1 MQSLWQEWP
10 HHYKVCFGKS
20 SIASQGTTS
29 KPRRSQRTRTKKVN
43 QVEEESEGDSENADI
58 ATVDSV
64 EGKGEH
70 VAPITV
76 CVTLDSTHVSMEVD
90 TGASVSIMPENV
102 YKQLWPGRSLDT
114 IQMSIIKLQTNL
126 REPIGVVGSTMVQVQ
141 YKVKRPIYMHIYHY
155 ATRLVFFLHAQK
167 VPHII
172 YTIVCIEKILYCYN
186 SGEQSA

>member
-1 MQSLWQEWP
+1 MCHFKDKICNHCGKSG
-10 HHYKVCFGKS
+10 HIAKACFGKS

-90 TGASVSIMPENV
+90 TGASVSIMSENV

-114 IQMSIIKLQTNL
+114 IQMSIIKLKTYL
-126 REPIGVVGSTMVQVQ
+126 HEPIGVVGSTMVQVQ
-141 YKVKRPIYMHIYHY
+141 YQGQAANLHAHISLCN
-155 ATRLVFFLHAQK
+155 TTCVFLHAQK
-167 VPHII
+167 SPHII
-172 YTIVCIEKILYCYN
+172 YTIVRIGKIFYY
-186 SGEQSA
+186 